1 MYLNQIN
8 LGLRPNLSR
17 SGVNGNWGCLWQCP
31 EPCSSLWWALPW
43 SQPSLGCWTGLGR
56 GQGGGRAGDHLGQA
70 ESCPTERNICVE
82 LRCVAMQGKDTYC
95 WLQVVWQGWKTSQCR
110 REEAGLCP
118 AGTDRAGRWPRAFVT
133 YKLSHQP
140 CPALAAPPRFR
151 GAFGCQAISI
161 LVPGSGPVSGEQP
174 ALLASVLAQSPEDL
188 EQGCLQR
195 LPWDVDGSGQGPG
208 VA

>member
-1 MYLNQIN
+1 MYLNQTN
-8 LGLRPNLSR
+8 PGLRPILSR
-17 SGVNGNWGCLWQCP
+17 SGVNGNWGCGGNAQSP
-31 EPCSSLWWALPW
+31 AAACSEHCRGARPAWEVD
-43 SQPSLGCWTGLGR
+43 R
-56 GQGGGRAGDHLGQA
+56 GQGAGRAGGQLGQA
-70 ESCPTERNICVE
+70 GSCPAERNICVE
-82 LRCVAMQGKDTYC
+82 LGCAATQGEDTHC
-95 WLQVVWQGWKTSQCR
+95 WLWVVWQGWKTGWCR

-118 AGTDRAGRWPRAFVT
+118 SGTDRAGRWPRAFVT
-133 YKLSHQP
+133 CSLSCHP
-140 CPALAAPPRFR
+140 CPALAAAPRFR